1 MNVIT
6 SLLAVILVSTGA
18 VSAVGVV
25 LVGAVRFYIWAAPR
39 VWQAR
44 E

>member
-6 SLLAVILVSTGA
+6 SLLAVILVSVAA
-18 VSAVGVV
+18 VSAVGIAVV
-25 LVGAVRFYIWAAPR
+25 GVVRFYIWAAPR